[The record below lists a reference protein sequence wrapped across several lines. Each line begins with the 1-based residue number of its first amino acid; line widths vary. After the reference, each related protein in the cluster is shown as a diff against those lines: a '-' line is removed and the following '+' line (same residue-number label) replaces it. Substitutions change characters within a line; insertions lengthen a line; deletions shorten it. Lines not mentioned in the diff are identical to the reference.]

1 MIRFSTALTLLALS
15 AGAATAATFTVTNTN
30 DTGAGSLRA
39 AVAAANAAAGDDEI
53 VFDPSLAGQTIVLL
67 TTDAGGSALFGNSA
81 LYVSE
86 AAATLTI
93 NGAGAPGVLISG
105 DFSKRHFAV
114 ETNATLTLQNLTLI
128 DGRIDGRAGGA
139 GDGGGG
145 GSAGMGGAVFVDT
158 GGTLT
163 VLACTIRNCTARGG
177 NGGAGTGVGGGG
189 GGGGLAAVGGPN
201 AGTTGGAGG
210 GPNGGAAGSPGGA
223 GGVGGGGG
231 GGNQVADPTSAI
243 GGAGGFGGGG
253 GGSGQLTGGPGT
265 GLAAGGAGG
274 FGGGGGGRGAVNNTM
289 GSSAGAAGFAG
300 GAGGV
305 DAASAV
311 NRGGGGAGA
320 GLGGAIFNNAATVN
334 LINSTFVGNFAL
346 GGNGGVGSAT
356 PLGDG
361 SSGTGLGGA
370 VFLLNGTTR
379 IVGCTLGGNTGSQG
393 GAAVYVRGDFG
404 GTATLFFENSIAADQ
419 LGSPNEI
426 LATASMVS
434 MVAASGM
441 GNVIESSVGVPALGA
456 TTADPAL
463 QALADNGGPTQTQ
476 SLGAG
481 SSALGIGVGATCAA
495 AVPTGSGGLDQ
506 RGATRVTCDAGAFE
520 NGTGSIVVLGGDSQ
534 STLVN
539 SAFATPLRV
548 RVLNGL
554 GAPQA
559 GVNVTFTAPGA
570 GASATFS
577 SNPVVT
583 NAMGE
588 AEVTATANGTAG
600 SYTVFA
606 SVPTG
611 ANANFGLTNT
621 TNSLTVIGGDNQQAP
636 ANGLFTQELA
646 VRLLNSSGAP
656 IVGQAITFT
665 APGGGPSGAFSQA
678 VVVTDAQG
686 EARTRII
693 ANATPGGFVATA
705 SALGVSANF
714 TLTIIADGGGGGF
727 LPVRQQYVIKGDD
740 CSLSPA
746 EPGPWSGLIVG
757 GLLLALLALR
767 RRS

>member
-15 AGAATAATFTVTNTN
+15 AGAATAATFTVTNAN
-30 DTGAGSLRA
+30 DAGAGSLRA
-39 AVAAANAAAGDDEI
+39 AVAAANGSAGDDDI

-86 AAATLTI
+86 AAAALTI
-93 NGAGAPGVLISG
+93 DGAAAPGLRISG

-114 ETNATLTLQNLTLI
+114 ETNSTLTLQNLTLI
-128 DGRIDGRAGGA
+128 DGRIDGRIGGA

-163 VLACTIRNCTARGG
+163 VLACTIQNCTARGG

-189 GGGGLAAVGGPN
+189 GGGGLAAVGAAN
-201 AGTTGGAGG
+201 AGVVGGAGG

-231 GGNQVADPTSAI
+231 GGNQTANPVAAV
-243 GGAGGFGGGG
+243 GGVGGFAGGG
-253 GGSGQLTGGPGT
+253 GGSGGVTGGPGT
-265 GLAAGGAGG
+265 AGAAGGTGG
-274 FGGGGGGRGAVNNTM
+274 FGGGGGGRGLTAALP
-289 GSSAGAAGFAG
+289 GAAGAAGFG
-300 GAGGV
+300 GGTGGI
-305 DAASAV
+305 DGATAA

-320 GLGGAIFNNAATVN
+320 GMGGAIFNNAATVN

-346 GGNGGVGSAT
+346 GGNGGAGSAT

-393 GAAVYVRGDFG
+393 GAAVYIRGDFG
-404 GTATLFFENSIAADQ
+404 GTATVFFENSIAADRV
-419 LGSPNEI
+419 GSPNEVM
-426 LATASMVS
+426 ATASMVS
-434 MVAASGM
+434 MVTATGM
-441 GNVIESSVGVPALGA
+441 GNVIELSVGVPALGA
-456 TTADPAL
+456 TAADPAL
-463 QALADNGGPTQTQ
+463 QALANNGGPTQTQ

-534 STLVN
+534 SALIN

-554 GAPQA
+554 GAPVA
-559 GVNVTFTAPGA
+559 GVNVTFTSPGA
-570 GASATFS
+570 GAGATFS

-583 NAMGE
+583 DGMGE
-588 AEVTATANGTAG
+588 AQVTATANGTAG

-636 ANGLFTQELA
+636 ASGLFTEELA

-656 IVGQAITFT
+656 IAGQAITFT
-665 APGGGPSGAFSQA
+665 APGAGPSGFFSQS

-686 EARTRII
+686 EARTRIV
-693 ANATPGGFVATA
+693 ANTTPGGFVATA

-727 LPVRQQYVIKGDD
+727 LPIRRQYVIKGDD
-740 CSLSPA
+740 CSLSPV

-757 GLLLALLALR
+757 GLLLALLTLR
-767 RRS
+767 RRT